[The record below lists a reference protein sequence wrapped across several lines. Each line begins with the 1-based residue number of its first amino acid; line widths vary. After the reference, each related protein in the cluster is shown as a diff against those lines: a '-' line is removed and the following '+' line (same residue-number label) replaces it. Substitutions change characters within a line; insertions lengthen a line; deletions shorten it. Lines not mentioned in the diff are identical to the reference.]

1 MLPCLILALLVLF
14 WLPAQADDILTVKI
28 GETEIKLSC
37 PPGMVDM
44 PKDDPTAKAIADL
57 VPSDCQI
64 LRSCISSDAL
74 DATKAPD
81 PSENIMNSRTF
92 AMKDALM
99 DIYSGDFIDFVDRV
113 AIKASHSDLSSQYSG
128 FDYVEAQKRLDQ
140 FQKDTGIGIQEA
152 SDVYSL
158 GMVSRSDACV
168 AYMEAQYVNL
178 TFQGKT
184 ERVKCISVVAYVRLN
199 KKVLIAVTSLNKPL
213 ILQDDIRTLK
223 HTAENYQLALQFLN
237 NL

>member
-1 MLPCLILALLVLF
+1 MLRCLTLALLVLS

-28 GETEIKLSC
+28 GNTEIKLPC

-44 PKDDPTAKAIADL
+44 PKDDPMTKAISDL
-57 VPSDCQI
+57 VPSDCQL
-64 LRSCISSDAL
+64 LRNCISSEAL
-74 DATKAPD
+74 DATKAPA
-81 PSENIMNSRTF
+81 PSKDIMNSHTF

-99 DIYSGDFIDFVDRV
+99 DIYSGDFIDFVERV
-113 AIKASHSDLSSQYSG
+113 AIKASHGDLSPQYSG

-140 FQKDTGIGIQEA
+140 FQKDTGIGIQED

-184 ERVKCISVVAYVRLN
+184 QREKCVSVRCLRM
-199 KKVLIAVTSLNKPL
+199 P
-213 ILQDDIRTLK
+213 
-223 HTAENYQLALQFLN
+223 
-237 NL
+237 